1 MQNNVNNP
9 GVVYD
14 NIGAP
19 GVKVVNPTANYT
31 VLPDDNVVICGA
43 NSLAI
48 TLDGNSNSPV
58 YISSVDGVTQRT
70 GCTIVIVVPA
80 GTQDWVI
87 ADGGAMAKC
96 TRIGSGPLWAVVG
109 AKTAS

>member
-1 MQNNVNNP
+1 MKNNSSNP
-9 GVVYD
+9 CLMYD
-14 NIGAP
+14 AIGNPAC
-19 GVKVVNPTANYT
+19 KVVNPTTAYT
-31 VLPDDNVVICGA
+31 VLEDDNVIIAGA
-43 NSLAI
+43 NSIAI

-58 YISSVDGVTQRT
+58 YVSSVDGVTQRT
-70 GCTIVIVVPA
+70 GVTILIVVPA

-96 TRIGSGPLWAVVG
+96 TRIGDGPLWAVVG